1 MMSPGPSR
9 SAAAWIAAA
18 VPMPWKDA
26 AAVTASGA
34 MPVIPYSPWS
44 PPITPMTA
52 VPWLRQARS
61 VSGVPTTT
69 PASFAARSSCPSCQ
83 APSTSI
89 TVTPWPVPPG
99 RCQAQYPS
107 MPSGAGRR

>member
-1 MMSPGPSR
+1 MMSPALSR

-26 AAVTASGA
+26 AAVTVSGT
-34 MPVIPYSPWS
+34 MPVIPYSLRS

-61 VSGVPTTT
+61 WIGVPTTT
-69 PASFAARSSCPSCQ
+69 PASFAARSS
-83 APSTSI
+83 
-89 TVTPWPVPPG
+89 
-99 RCQAQYPS
+99 
-107 MPSGAGRR
+107 